1 MNIKIKFNSWH
12 KFIEEEKNKKYFIKI
27 FKKLKEEKKKYEVFP
42 RNTEIFNAFSLTC
55 FNKIKVV
62 IIGQDPYHKKKQ
74 AHGLCF
80 SVKKNIKPPKS
91 LQNIIKELCDDL
103 KIKKAKTNNLKKWAE
118 QGVLM
123 LNSILTVRKGKPNSH
138 KNIGWNIFTDKII
151 KKISDEKN
159 DIIFLLWGNY
169 AEKKIILINREKH
182 TVLTST
188 HPSPLSAKK
197 GFLGCKHFSKTNKIL
212 IKKNIEPINWNPS

>member
-1 MNIKIKFNSWH
+1 
-12 KFIEEEKNKKYFIKI
+12 
-27 FKKLKEEKKKYEVFP
+27 
-42 RNTEIFNAFSLTC
+42 
-55 FNKIKVV
+55 
-62 IIGQDPYHKKKQ
+62 
-74 AHGLCF
+74 
-80 SVKKNIKPPKS
+80 
-91 LQNIIKELCDDL
+91 
-103 KIKKAKTNNLKKWAE
+103 
-118 QGVLM
+118 M

-169 AEKKIILINREKH
+169 AKKKIILINREKH